1 MVHRSDSACPLCRR
15 GPCEVIPHGDLRQ
28 AIVLVCKFLIAL
40 PNADDAYVAT
50 RPSLWA
56 RRLNSFRALRDYPP
70 RVLVR
75 QFNVEAARV
84 TLSPYKRYC
93 IDELHKTTFYAD
105 SIA

>member
-1 MVHRSDSACPLCRR
+1 MIRRSSSACPLCRR

-56 RRLNSFRALRDYPP
+56 RRLNSFRALWDCPP

-84 TLSPYKRYC
+84 TLLPYRRYLL
-93 IDELHKTTFYAD
+93 DELHKTTFCAI